1 MPNKEGGYGGYRRQ
15 DRRSAARKVR
25 APGAEG
31 GVRRGVQP
39 PPAQPYHQTPYTPR
53 MDGNGVRPA
62 RYDPDALEEDW
73 VPADRYTAPR
83 PQQDPPP
90 PPRRPRSE
98 AERARRLRQRRRA
111 RRRGLLL
118 ATVVGILAVSGV
130 ITLLLPESATV
141 PAGEQATA
149 ETAALA
155 TRLVAPLPYS
165 GGSGEDTAL
174 PALDWGSVGPVRQD
188 ETRTYTALPA
198 APDAV
203 PEFGR
208 VTTEWFADA
217 VFLGDSLTVGY
228 SDYGINVGGARIL
241 GYEGVSPNTF
251 VNRTVVKNANDE
263 DEVPLDVLAGLQ
275 PKKLYLMVGTNALVV
290 EGNDEGFLNY
300 YARLLDEL
308 GTMLPDCMIFVQS
321 VLPVRPEA
329 LADAPGL
336 ASARLESINASL
348 RAMCAEKGCYY
359 LDVAS
364 AFRGED
370 GALLA
375 EYAQPD
381 GIHLTVSGYTAWVD
395 YLCTHVPYDKNNP
408 YQPGSAWYL
417 DAGLKDLIADIP

>member
-1 MPNKEGGYGGYRRQ
+1 M
-15 DRRSAARKVR
+15 SAQRTLTEQLA
-25 APGAEG
+25 
-31 GVRRGVQP
+31 
-39 PPAQPYHQTPYTPR
+39 
-53 MDGNGVRPA
+53 
-62 RYDPDALEEDW
+62 
-73 VPADRYTAPR
+73 
-83 PQQDPPP
+83 
-90 PPRRPRSE
+90 E
-98 AERARRLRQRRRA
+98 AERAMRPWMEGRVPKI
-111 RRRGLLL
+111 GLVL
-118 ATVVGILAVSGV
+118 GSG
-130 ITLLLPESATV
+130 LN
-141 PAGEQATA
+141 
-149 ETAALA
+149 ALA
-155 TRLVAPLPYS
+155 ESL
-165 GGSGEDTAL
+165 ED
-174 PALDWGSVGPVRQD
+174 
-188 ETRTYTALPA
+188 A
-198 APDAV
+198 ACIDYGAV
-203 PEFGR
+203 PYMGVSTASLHVGR
-208 VTTEWFADA
+208 FVCGTLDGTE
-217 VFLGDSLTVGY
+217 VLCMQG
-228 SDYGINVGGARIL
+228 RIH
-241 GYEGVSPNTF
+241 GYEGVPPNTF

-308 GTMLPDCMIFVQS
+308 GAMLPDCMIFVQS